1 MVIGEIKY
9 LNASKIKIG
18 SNKQQRN
25 RVKLIRIAK
34 IIKVGGC
41 RGGKLHKG
49 GIVAVGIFAGGNVVV
64 GNVEVGNDV

>member
-41 RGGKLHKG
+41 RGGKCRG
-49 GIVAVGIFAGGNVVV
+49 GK
-64 GNVEVGNDV
+64 